1 MKAFTYKLAGTTE
14 EATSAETQSAFIAGG
29 TNLVDLMK
37 IDVMDPKELVDINQL
52 PMRGIALDNAGL
64 RIGALERMA
73 YVAERPEIVEHF
85 PVISQALLK
94 SASAQLRNMASIG
107 GNLMQRTRCGYF
119 RDVMMPCNKRV
130 PGSGCPAFAGEN
142 RMHAI
147 LGVGDACCATHP
159 SDLAVALVALD
170 ATINLKGPKG
180 SRSVKL
186 EDFYLLPKDTPDRE
200 HAIEPGELIT
210 QVIVPNVSWY
220 RRSAYL
226 KIRDRESYEFALC
239 SAAIALD
246 LDGSKIRDARIA
258 AGGVGTK
265 PWRLPDVAE
274 ALVGKQVGQGTFE
287 RAAELAANDARPLSQ
302 NAFKV
307 TLLKRTLVRALMQVG
322 GGVA

>member
-1 MKAFTYKLAGTTE
+1 MKGFTYKLAGTTE
-14 EATSAETQSAFIAGG
+14 EATSGGTQSAFIAGG

-52 PMRGIALDNAGL
+52 PMRGIALDSAGL
-64 RIGALERMA
+64 KIGALERMA
-73 YVAERPEIVEHF
+73 YVAERSEIAENF

-119 RDVMMPCNKRV
+119 RDVIMPCNKRV
-130 PGSGCPAFAGEN
+130 PGSGCPAFVGEN

-147 LGVGDACCATHP
+147 LGVGTDCCATHP

-170 ATINLKGPKG
+170 ASINLQGPKG

-186 EDFYLLPKDTPDRE
+186 DDFYLLPKDTPDRE
-200 HAIEPGELIT
+200 HAIDPGELIT
-210 QVIVPNVSWY
+210 GVTVPHMSWY

-246 LDGSKIRDARIA
+246 LDGSKIREARIA

-274 ALVGKQVGQGTFE
+274 ALIGKQVGQGTFE

-307 TLLKRTLVRALMQVG
+307 TLLKRTLVRALMQVTG
-322 GGVA
+322 GAA

>member
-1 MKAFTYKLAGTTE
+1 MKAFSYKLVGSTD
-14 EATSAETQSAFIAGG
+14 EATSAGTQSAFIAGG

-52 PMRGIALDNAGL
+52 PMRGVTLDSGGL
-64 RIGALERMA
+64 RIGALEKMA
-73 YVAERPEIVEHF
+73 YVAEQPDVVEHF
-85 PVISQALLK
+85 PLISQALLK

-119 RDVMMPCNKRV
+119 RDVVMPCNKRD

-147 LGVGDACCATHP
+147 LGVGNACCATHP

-170 ATINLKGPKG
+170 ASIKLQGPNG
-180 SRSVKL
+180 TRSIKL
-186 EDFYLLPKDTPDRE
+186 DDFYLLPGDTPDRE
-200 HAIEPGELIT
+200 HDIQSGELIT
-210 QVIVPNVSWY
+210 EVSVPHTDWY
-220 RRSAYL
+220 QRSAYL

-246 LDGSKIRDARIA
+246 LDGQTIRDARVA

-265 PWRLPDVAE
+265 PWRLPEVAQ
-274 ALVGKQVGQGTFE
+274 ALIGKQAGEDTFQH
-287 RAAELAANDARPLSQ
+287 AAELAGNGARPLGQ

-307 TLLKRTLVRALMQVG
+307 TLLKRTLTRALIQVG
-322 GGVA
+322 GTA

>member
-14 EATSAETQSAFIAGG
+14 EATSAVTQSAFIAGG

-170 ATINLKGPKG
+170 ATINLQGPKG

-186 EDFYLLPKDTPDRE
+186 DDFYLLPKDTPDRE

-210 QVIVPNVSWY
+210 EVAVPNASWY

-265 PWRLPDVAE
+265 PWRLADVAE
-274 ALVGKQVGQGTFE
+274 ELIGKQVGQGTFE
-287 RAAELAANDARPLSQ
+287 RAVELAANDARPLSQ

>member
-73 YVAERPEIVEHF
+73 YVAERPEIAEHF

-210 QVIVPNVSWY
+210 EVFVPNVSWY

-322 GGVA
+322 GGAA

>member
-14 EATSAETQSAFIAGG
+14 EATSAVTQSAFIAGG

-37 IDVMDPKELVDINQL
+37 IDVVDPKELVDINQL

-170 ATINLKGPKG
+170 ATINLQGPKG

-186 EDFYLLPKDTPDRE
+186 DDFYLLPKDTPDRE

-210 QVIVPNVSWY
+210 EVTVPNASWY

-265 PWRLPDVAE
+265 PWRLADVAE
-274 ALVGKQVGQGTFE
+274 ELIGKQVGQGTFE
-287 RAAELAANDARPLSQ
+287 RAVELAANDARPLSQ

>member
-1 MKAFTYKLAGTTE
+1 MKAFSYKLAGSTE
-14 EATSAETQSAFIAGG
+14 EATSGGTQSAFIAGG

-52 PMRGIALDNAGL
+52 PMRGVALDNDGL
-64 RIGALERMA
+64 RIGALEKMA
-73 YVAERPEIVEHF
+73 YVAEQPEIMEHF

-107 GNLMQRTRCGYF
+107 GNLRQRTRCGYF
-119 RDVMMPCNKRV
+119 RDVVMPCNKRI

-147 LGVGDACCATHP
+147 LGVSNACCATHP

-170 ATINLKGPKG
+170 ASINLQGPKG
-180 SRSVKL
+180 TRSIKL
-186 EDFYLLPKDTPDRE
+186 NDFYLLPEDAPDRE

-210 QVIVPNVSWY
+210 GVTVPHTSWY

-239 SAAIALD
+239 SAAVALD
-246 LDGSKIRDARIA
+246 MDGLKIRDARIA
-258 AGGVGTK
+258 VGGVGTK
-265 PWRLPDVAE
+265 PWRLPEVAQ
-274 ALVGKQVGQGTFE
+274 ALIGKQVGQETFE
-287 RAAELAANDARPLSQ
+287 QAAEVATKGARPLSQ
-302 NAFKV
+302 NGFKV
-307 TLLKRTLVRALMQVG
+307 TLLKRTLTRALMHVG

>member
-1 MKAFTYKLAGTTE
+1 MKAFIYKLAGTTE
-14 EATSAETQSAFIAGG
+14 EATSAGTQSAFVAGG

-52 PMRGIALDNAGL
+52 PMRGISLDNAGL

-73 YVAERPEIVEHF
+73 YVGERPEIVEHF

-170 ATINLKGPKG
+170 ATINLQGPQG
-180 SRSVKL
+180 TRSVKL
-186 EDFYLLPKDTPDRE
+186 DDFYLLPKDTPDRE

-210 QVIVPNVSWY
+210 EVTVPNASWY

-274 ALVGKQVGQGTFE
+274 ALIGKQVGQGTFE
-287 RAAELAANDARPLSQ
+287 RAVELAANDARPLSQ

-307 TLLKRTLVRALMQVG
+307 TLLKRTLIRALMQVG

>member
-14 EATSAETQSAFIAGG
+14 EATSAVTQSAFIAGG

-37 IDVMDPKELVDINQL
+37 IDVMDPKELVDLNQL

-170 ATINLKGPKG
+170 ATINLQGPKG

-186 EDFYLLPKDTPDRE
+186 DDFYLLPKDTPDRE

-210 QVIVPNVSWY
+210 EVTVPNASWY

-265 PWRLPDVAE
+265 PWRLADVAE
-274 ALVGKQVGQGTFE
+274 ELIGKQVGQGTFE
-287 RAAELAANDARPLSQ
+287 RAVELAANDARPLSQ

>member
-1 MKAFTYKLAGTTE
+1 MKAFAYKLAGSTE
-14 EATSAETQSAFIAGG
+14 EAARPGTQSAFIAGG

-37 IDVMDPKELVDINQL
+37 IDVMEPKELVDINQL
-52 PMRGIALDNAGL
+52 PMQGISLDEGGL
-64 RIGALERMA
+64 KIGALERMA
-73 YVAERPEIVEHF
+73 YVAERSEIAENF

-107 GNLMQRTRCGYF
+107 GNLMQRTRCAYF
-119 RDVMMPCNKRV
+119 RDVIMPCNKRV

-147 LGVGDACCATHP
+147 LGVETDCCATHP

-170 ATINLKGPKG
+170 ASINLQGPKG

-186 EDFYLLPKDTPDRE
+186 DDFYLLPKDTPDRE
-200 HAIEPGELIT
+200 HAIDPGELIT
-210 QVIVPNVSWY
+210 GVTVPHMSWY

-246 LDGSKIRDARIA
+246 LDGSKIREARIA

-265 PWRLPDVAE
+265 PWRLPEVAE
-274 ALVGKQVGQGTFE
+274 ALIGKQVGQDTFE
-287 RAAELAANDARPLSQ
+287 RAAELATNGGRPLSQ
-302 NAFKV
+302 NGFKM
-307 TLLKRTLVRALMQVG
+307 TLLKRTLVRALMQVTG
-322 GGVA
+322 GAA

>member
-1 MKAFTYKLAGTTE
+1 MKAFSYKLAGSTE
-14 EATSAETQSAFIAGG
+14 EATNARTQSAFIAGG

-52 PMRGIALDNAGL
+52 PMRGVALDNRGL
-64 RIGALERMA
+64 RIGALEKMA
-73 YVAERPEIVEHF
+73 YVAERPEVVEHF

-119 RDVMMPCNKRV
+119 RDVVMPCNKRV

-147 LGVGDACCATHP
+147 LGVGNACCATHP

-170 ATINLKGPKG
+170 ASVNLQGPKG
-180 SRSVKL
+180 TRSIKL
-186 EDFYLLPKDTPDRE
+186 DDFYLLPEDTPDRE

-210 QVIVPNVSWY
+210 GVTVPHTSWY

-239 SAAIALD
+239 SAAVALD
-246 LDGSKIRDARIA
+246 MDGLKIRDARIA

-265 PWRLPDVAE
+265 PWRLPEVAQ
-274 ALVGKQVGQGTFE
+274 ALIGKQVSQETFE
-287 RAAELAANDARPLSQ
+287 QAAEVGTKGARPLSQ
-302 NAFKV
+302 NGFKI
-307 TLLKRTLVRALMQVG
+307 TLLKRTLTRALVHVG

>member
-14 EATSAETQSAFIAGG
+14 EATSAGTQSAFVAGG

-52 PMRGIALDNAGL
+52 PMRGISLDNAGL

-73 YVAERPEIVEHF
+73 YVGERPEIVEHF

-170 ATINLKGPKG
+170 ATINLQGPQG
-180 SRSVKL
+180 TRSVKL
-186 EDFYLLPKDTPDRE
+186 DDFYLLPKDTPDRE

-210 QVIVPNVSWY
+210 EVTVPNASWY

-274 ALVGKQVGQGTFE
+274 ALIGKQVGQGTFE
-287 RAAELAANDARPLSQ
+287 RAVDLAANDARPLSQ

-307 TLLKRTLVRALMQVG
+307 TLLKRTLIRALMQVG

>member
-1 MKAFTYKLAGTTE
+1 MKAFSYKLAGSTD
-14 EATSAETQSAFIAGG
+14 EATSTGTQSAFIAGG

-37 IDVMDPKELVDINQL
+37 IDVMGPKELVDINQL
-52 PMRGIALDNAGL
+52 PMRGVILDNDGL
-64 RIGALERMA
+64 RIGALEKMA
-73 YVAERPEIVEHF
+73 YVAEQPDVVEHF

-119 RDVMMPCNKRV
+119 RDVVMPCNKRD

-147 LGVGDACCATHP
+147 LGVGNACCATHP

-170 ATINLKGPKG
+170 ASVDLQGPKG
-180 SRSVKL
+180 TRSIKL
-186 EDFYLLPKDTPDRE
+186 DDFYLLPEETPDRE

-210 QVIVPNVSWY
+210 GVTVPHTSWY

-226 KIRDRESYEFALC
+226 KVRDRESYEFALC
-239 SAAIALD
+239 SAAVALD
-246 LDGSKIRDARIA
+246 MDGPQIRDARIA

-265 PWRLPDVAE
+265 PWRLPEVAQ
-274 ALVGKQVGQGTFE
+274 ALIGKRASQETFE
-287 RAAELAANDARPLSQ
+287 RAAGIAAKGARPLNQ
-302 NAFKV
+302 NGFKV
-307 TLLKRTLVRALMQVG
+307 TLLKRTLTRALLHVG

>member
-1 MKAFTYKLAGTTE
+1 MKAFVYRPVQSTQ
-14 EATSAETQSAFIAGG
+14 EATTAGSQSAFIAGG

-37 IDVMDPKELVDINQL
+37 IDVMTPSELVDINQL
-52 PMRGIALDNAGL
+52 PLKGVTLNTEEL

-73 YVAERPEIVEHF
+73 QVAERPEVVQEF

-119 RDVMMPCNKRV
+119 RDVETPCNKRN
-130 PGSGCPAFAGEN
+130 PGSGCPAFEGEN

-147 LGVGDACCATHP
+147 LGVSDACCATHP

-170 ATINLKGPKG
+170 ATITLQGPNG
-180 SRSVKL
+180 TRSAKL
-186 EDFYLLPKDTPDRE
+186 DDFYLLPGNTPDRE
-200 HAIEPGELIT
+200 HDIQPGELIT
-210 QVIVPNVSWY
+210 EVKVPRQPWY
-220 RRSAYL
+220 RRSVYL

-239 SAAIALD
+239 SAAVALQ
-246 LDGSKIRDARIA
+246 LDGQIVRDARVA

-274 ALVGKQVGQGTFE
+274 ALIGKQVSKSAFE
-287 RAAELAANDARPLSQ
+287 TAAEQAAAGAKPLKQ

-307 TLLKRTLVRALMQVG
+307 TLLKRTIARALIQAG
-322 GGVA
+322 GIA

>member
-1 MKAFTYKLAGTTE
+1 MKAFSYKLAGSTE
-14 EATSAETQSAFIAGG
+14 EATAAGTQSAFIAGG

-52 PMRGIALDNAGL
+52 PMRGVTLDNDGL
-64 RIGALERMA
+64 RIGALEKMA
-73 YVAERPEIVEHF
+73 YVAEQPEIVEHF

-107 GNLMQRTRCGYF
+107 GNLRQRTRCGYF
-119 RDVMMPCNKRV
+119 RDVVMPCNKRI

-147 LGVGDACCATHP
+147 LGVSNACCATHP

-170 ATINLKGPKG
+170 ASINLQGPKG
-180 SRSVKL
+180 TRSIKL
-186 EDFYLLPKDTPDRE
+186 NDFYLLPEDAPDRE

-210 QVIVPNVSWY
+210 GVTVPHTSWY
-220 RRSAYL
+220 RHSAYL

-239 SAAIALD
+239 SAAVALD
-246 LDGSKIRDARIA
+246 MDGLKIRDARIA
-258 AGGVGTK
+258 VGGVGTK
-265 PWRLPDVAE
+265 PWRLPEVAQ
-274 ALVGKQVGQGTFE
+274 ALIGKRVGQETFE
-287 RAAELAANDARPLSQ
+287 QAAEVATKGARPLSQ
-302 NAFKV
+302 NGFKV
-307 TLLKRTLVRALMQVG
+307 TLLKRTLTRALMYVG

>member
-1 MKAFTYKLAGTTE
+1 MKAFSYKLAGSTE
-14 EATSAETQSAFIAGG
+14 EATAAGTQSAFIAGG

-52 PMRGIALDNAGL
+52 PMRGVTLDNDGL
-64 RIGALERMA
+64 RIGALEKMA
-73 YVAERPEIVEHF
+73 YVAEQPEIVEHF

-107 GNLMQRTRCGYF
+107 GNLRQRTRCGYF
-119 RDVMMPCNKRV
+119 RDVVMPCNKRI

-147 LGVGDACCATHP
+147 LGVSNACCATHP

-170 ATINLKGPKG
+170 ASINLQGPKG
-180 SRSVKL
+180 TRSIKL
-186 EDFYLLPKDTPDRE
+186 NDFYLLPEDAPDRE

-210 QVIVPNVSWY
+210 GVTVPHTSWY
-220 RRSAYL
+220 RHSAYL

-239 SAAIALD
+239 SAAVALD
-246 LDGSKIRDARIA
+246 MDGLKIRDARIA
-258 AGGVGTK
+258 VGGVGTK
-265 PWRLPDVAE
+265 PWRLPEVAQ
-274 ALVGKQVGQGTFE
+274 ALIGKRVGQETFKQ
-287 RAAELAANDARPLSQ
+287 AAEVATKGARPLSQ
-302 NAFKV
+302 NGFKV
-307 TLLKRTLVRALMQVG
+307 TLLKRTLTRALMYVG

>member
-1 MKAFTYKLAGTTE
+1 MKAFTYKLAGRTE
-14 EATSAETQSAFIAGG
+14 EATSAGTESAFIAGG

-37 IDVMDPKELVDINQL
+37 IDVMDPNELVDINQL
-52 PMRGIALDNAGL
+52 PMRGITLDDAGL

-73 YVAERPEIVEHF
+73 HVAERPEIVEHF

-107 GNLMQRTRCGYF
+107 GNLMQRTRCSYF
-119 RDVMMPCNKRV
+119 RDLVMPCNKRV

-147 LGVGDACCATHP
+147 LGVGDGCCATHP

-170 ATINLKGPKG
+170 ATIDLQGPNG
-180 SRSVKL
+180 TRSVKL
-186 EDFYLLPKDTPDRE
+186 DDFYLLPKDTPAHE

-210 QVIVPNVSWY
+210 AITVPHRTWY

-246 LDGSKIRDARIA
+246 LDGSTVRDARIA

-265 PWRLPDVAE
+265 PWRLPEVAE
-274 ALVGKQVGQGTFE
+274 ALIGKQVGRDTFE
-287 RAAELAANDARPLSQ
+287 RAAELSTGGARPLSQ
-302 NAFKV
+302 NAFKI

>member
-1 MKAFTYKLAGTTE
+1 MKAFSYKLAGSTE
-14 EATSAETQSAFIAGG
+14 EATAAGTQSAFIAGG

-52 PMRGIALDNAGL
+52 PMRGVALDNDGL
-64 RIGALERMA
+64 RIGALEKMA
-73 YVAERPEIVEHF
+73 YVAEQPEIVEHF

-107 GNLMQRTRCGYF
+107 GNLRQRTRCGYF
-119 RDVMMPCNKRV
+119 RDVVMPCNKRS

-147 LGVGDACCATHP
+147 LGVSNACCATHP

-170 ATINLKGPKG
+170 ASISLQGPKG
-180 SRSVKL
+180 TRSIKL
-186 EDFYLLPKDTPDRE
+186 NDFYLLPEDAPERE

-210 QVIVPNVSWY
+210 GVTVPHTSWD

-239 SAAIALD
+239 SAAVALD
-246 LDGSKIRDARIA
+246 MDGLTIRDARIA
-258 AGGVGTK
+258 VGGVGTK
-265 PWRLPDVAE
+265 PWRLPEVAQ
-274 ALVGKQVGQGTFE
+274 ALIGKRVGQETFE
-287 RAAELAANDARPLSQ
+287 QAAEVATKGARPLSQ
-302 NAFKV
+302 NGFKV
-307 TLLKRTLVRALMQVG
+307 TLLKRTLTRALMHVG